1 MWSRPLALALLL
13 LPAPALAGVKE
24 KVAALAPPGLVL
36 VMDAKGNELVA
47 QNTDEPFVPA
57 SVTKIV
63 TAWLAMEV
71 LGGDYRFETRFYL
84 DDKRVLYVRGGGDP
98 FLISEEL
105 APLATELVAAVGK
118 KPITGIVLDASYYP
132 SNLRIPGIEDTDEA
146 YNALNSAL
154 AVNFNTVYAV
164 RSGNK
169 VRSAEKQT
177 PITPLAITQFRL
189 RGPNGSGRIS
199 LSQDPTVSLQYAG
212 ELIAAF
218 IERAGGS
225 VKGKISTG
233 TVPEGL
239 EPVYVHR
246 QSRTLS
252 EILVELLRASNNYIA
267 NQVFLEIGGHRLG
280 GPVSLEKSLQVA
292 NEMLAAH
299 GLAAA
304 IHLEEGSGI
313 SRNNHFTARGLA
325 KVLELFAP
333 HADLLHGHD
342 GGMNKTG
349 TMEGVR
355 TLAGYADTSSHG
367 RVRFVISLTS
377 NDGEMRFRLLR
388 AISPGC
394 KSRPPRRCFPTRS
407 QKFAISAYRISAG
420 GLRSPAGYALRVHVQ
435 RIDRVARRH
444 EQPVAVAAAEAD
456 VGSALGQRDE
466 ADRLAGRIE
475 HLDAVER
482 RAHAPAAPQIAV
494 DVDPK
499 AVGRFFF
506 FAVDEDAA
514 IGELRSAVDHV
525 EDIDRASLGRALD
538 DIELRFVGRKGQSVR
553 PLDQPGGRDRRTP
566 AVGIEP
572 VDVEGQFRLCLHAQI
587 IAGDA
592 GGRIGEPDGAVG
604 LHDHVVRAIEPLAVE
619 PIDQHR
625 DGAVILGARDATA

>member
-24 KVAALAPPGLVL
+24 KVAALAPPALVL
-36 VMDAKGNELVA
+36 VMDATGNELVA

-71 LGGDYRFETRFYL
+71 LGGGYRFETRFYL

-132 SNLRIPGIEDTDEA
+132 SNLRIPGIVDTGEA

-189 RGPNGSGRIS
+189 RGSKGSGRIS

-233 TVPEGL
+233 TVREGL
-239 EPVYVHR
+239 EPIYVHR

-252 EILVELLRASNNYIA
+252 QILVELLRASNNYIA
-267 NQVFLEIGGHRLG
+267 NQIFLEIGAHRRG

-313 SRNNHFTARGLA
+313 SRNNHFSARGLA
-325 KVLELFAP
+325 KVLELFEP
-333 HADLLHGHD
+333 HAGLLRGHH

-349 TMEGVR
+349 ALEGVR
-355 TLAGYADTSSHG
+355 TLAGYADTSGHG

-388 AISPGC
+388 AIES
-394 KSRPPRRCFPTRS
+394 
-407 QKFAISAYRISAG
+407 
-420 GLRSPAGYALRVHVQ
+420 GL
-435 RIDRVARRH
+435 
-444 EQPVAVAAAEAD
+444 
-456 VGSALGQRDE
+456 
-466 ADRLAGRIE
+466 
-475 HLDAVER
+475 
-482 RAHAPAAPQIAV
+482 
-494 DVDPK
+494 
-499 AVGRFFF
+499 
-506 FAVDEDAA
+506 
-514 IGELRSAVDHV
+514 
-525 EDIDRASLGRALD
+525 
-538 DIELRFVGRKGQSVR
+538 
-553 PLDQPGGRDRRTP
+553 
-566 AVGIEP
+566 
-572 VDVEGQFRLCLHAQI
+572 
-587 IAGDA
+587 
-592 GGRIGEPDGAVG
+592 
-604 LHDHVVRAIEPLAVE
+604 
-619 PIDQHR
+619 
-625 DGAVILGARDATA
+625 